1 MPRQLTKE
9 EFLKRIEKRE
19 GYLYQVGTL
28 ATANDNYI
36 DWAYEHIMEN
46 ELECVDGEWRL
57 KGVSQI
63 TRESDYYIEHKGTP
77 KERTN
82 REEEWFVLDM
92 YYGNLCMDKETRE
105 HFGKVLNYQIPLKN
119 KASDKGVGKIDFVG
133 VANGD
138 LFLAEIKGKSS
149 KESILKAILEVQ
161 TYYQMV
167 NKEKLVSD
175 FKKYTHD
182 LCHDEGKKIKK
193 RIFIGAKTK
202 GALQYAENE
211 KIKKLLSMLDIE
223 VVLYEICSMED
234 ILNEI

>member
-82 REEEWFVLDM
+82 A
-92 YYGNLCMDKETRE
+92 
-105 HFGKVLNYQIPLKN
+105 P
-119 KASDKGVGKIDFVG
+119 
-133 VANGD
+133 
-138 LFLAEIKGKSS
+138 
-149 KESILKAILEVQ
+149 
-161 TYYQMV
+161 
-167 NKEKLVSD
+167 
-175 FKKYTHD
+175 
-182 LCHDEGKKIKK
+182 
-193 RIFIGAKTK
+193 
-202 GALQYAENE
+202 
-211 KIKKLLSMLDIE
+211 
-223 VVLYEICSMED
+223 
-234 ILNEI
+234 